1 MTRRGHKSFA
11 RERQLVAFAGRLAA
25 HLRPPLVIWLRGE
38 LGSGKTTFARALIR
52 ALGYDG
58 RVKSPTYGLLEHYPL
73 EHMQVLHLDLYRIGD
88 ADELEFLGLADLF
101 DENTIVLVEWPEKS
115 GRWLPEPDFVFDFSY
130 TDSGRGLAWC
140 AQSPAARKIRFEDL

>member
-11 RERQLVAFAGRLAA
+11 REQQLGAFADRLAA

-52 ALGYDG
+52 ALGYKG

-73 EHMQVLHLDLYRIGD
+73 ERMQVLHLDLYRIGD

-130 TDSGRGLAWC
+130 TDSGRDLAWR
-140 AQSPAARKIRFEDL
+140 AQSPAAQKIRFEDL

>member
-1 MTRRGHKSFA
+1 
-11 RERQLVAFAGRLAA
+11 
-25 HLRPPLVIWLRGE
+25 

-52 ALGYDG
+52 ALGYNG
-58 RVKSPTYGLLEHYPL
+58 RVKSPTYGLLEYYPL
-73 EHMQVLHLDLYRIGD
+73 EQMQVLHLDLYRIGD

-130 TDSGRGLAWC
+130 TDSGRDLAWR
-140 AQSPAARKIRFEDL
+140 AQSSAAQKARIEDL

>member
-1 MTRRGHKSFA
+1 MTRRGHRSFP
-11 RERQLVAFAGRLAA
+11 REQQLVAFAERLAA

-52 ALGYDG
+52 ALGYNG

-73 EHMQVLHLDLYRIGD
+73 EQMQVLHLDLYRIGD

-130 TDSGRGLAWC
+130 TDSGRDLAWC
-140 AQSPAARKIRFEDL
+140 AQSPAAQKFRFEDL